1 MKTLAIFGGE
11 KTVPDGF
18 IKTWPPFT
26 QADRD
31 AVLSVFDSNVLHGI
45 FAPQCKALQQEFA
58 DFIGVK
64 HCLVVNGGTGAL
76 HMALASLG
84 IGPGDEVIL
93 PAFTYWSSAA
103 IVLHQN
109 AIPVFVDIDK
119 DTFSLDPDLLEAAIT
134 PRTKAILPVHIHGM
148 PADLERIIPIA
159 KKHGIPVVGDCCQA
173 HGASINGKYVGS
185 METTA
190 GFSCNRSKNLS
201 GGEGGLF
208 VTNSEDAY
216 QFASWMRDFREVP
229 INAESTPHTLAALG
243 WNYRP
248 QEFVTALIRS
258 QFKRLPEYNA
268 RRYEMAHYMTDK
280 LANIPGLKGPYEPAD
295 RKPVY
300 FSYIVDFRPQELGLD
315 IPAPKFKAAMIKI
328 LRAEGIGFSQWQ
340 TRPVPSMEIFQ
351 HHDAYGKGCPWN
363 CPHYKG
369 FANYNPSQ
377 YPVAQE
383 FIANHSYLSGL
394 YPPNDLGLV
403 DLYVQGFEK
412 VISQPE
418 KILEVANSL

>member
-11 KTVPDGF
+11 KTVPDGY
-18 IKTWPPFT
+18 IKTWPPLT
-26 QADRD
+26 QDDRD

-45 FAPQCKALQQEFA
+45 AAPQCKAFQEEFA
-58 DFIGVK
+58 EFLGVK
-64 HCLVVNGGTGAL
+64 HCLVVNSGTAAL
-76 HMALASLG
+76 HMAITSLG

-119 DTFSLDPDLLEAAIT
+119 DTFSLNPDLLEAAIT

-201 GGEGGLF
+201 GGEGGMF
-208 VTNSEDAY
+208 VTKSEDAY

-229 INAESTPHTLAALG
+229 IDAETTPHKLAALG

-248 QEFVTALIRS
+248 HEFVTALIRS
-258 QFKRLPEYNA
+258 QFKHLPENNA
-268 RRYEMAHYMTDK
+268 RRREMAHYMTEK
-280 LANIPGLKGPYEPAD
+280 LANIPGLKGPFEPAD

-315 IPAPKFKAAMIKI
+315 IPVPKFKAAMIKI
-328 LRAEGIGFSQWQ
+328 LRAEGIGFGQWQ

-363 CPHYKG
+363 CAHYKG

-377 YPVAQE
+377 YPVTQE
-383 FIANHSYLSGL
+383 FIANHSYLSSL
-394 YPPNDLGLV
+394 YPPNNLDLV
-403 DLYVQGFEK
+403 DLYVQGFLK
-412 VISQPE
+412 VVSQPE

>member
-1 MKTLAIFGGE
+1 MAI
-11 KTVPDGF
+11 
-18 IKTWPPFT
+18 
-26 QADRD
+26 
-31 AVLSVFDSNVLHGI
+31 
-45 FAPQCKALQQEFA
+45 
-58 DFIGVK
+58 
-64 HCLVVNGGTGAL
+64 
-76 HMALASLG
+76 ASLG

-229 INAESTPHTLAALG
+229 IDAESTPHKLAALG

-248 QEFVTALIRS
+248 HEFVTALIRS

-280 LANIPGLKGPYEPAD
+280 LANIPDLKGPYEPAD

-300 FSYIVDFRPQELGLD
+300 FSYIVDFRPQDLGLD

-383 FIANHSYLSGL
+383 FIANHSYLSSL

-412 VISQPE
+412 VVSQPE

>member
-18 IKTWPPFT
+18 IKTWPPLT

-45 FAPQCKALQQEFA
+45 AAPQCKAFQEEFA
-58 DFIGVK
+58 EFLGVK
-64 HCLVVNGGTGAL
+64 HCLVVNSGTSAL
-76 HMALASLG
+76 HMAITSLG

-119 DTFSLDPDLLEAAIT
+119 DTFSLNPDLLEAAIT

-201 GGEGGLF
+201 GGEGGMF

-248 QEFVTALIRS
+248 HEFVTALIRS
-258 QFKRLPEYNA
+258 QFKHLPENNA
-268 RRYEMAHYMTDK
+268 RRREMAHYMTEK
-280 LANIPGLKGPYEPAD
+280 LANIPGLKGPFEPAD

-328 LRAEGIGFSQWQ
+328 LRAEGIGFGQWQ

-351 HHDAYGKGCPWN
+351 HHDAYGKGCQIGRA
-363 CPHYKG
+363 H
-369 FANYNPSQ
+369 
-377 YPVAQE
+377 V
-383 FIANHSYLSGL
+383 
-394 YPPNDLGLV
+394 
-403 DLYVQGFEK
+403 
-412 VISQPE
+412 
-418 KILEVANSL
+418 

>member
-11 KTVPDGF
+11 KTVPDGY
-18 IKTWPPFT
+18 IKTWPPLT
-26 QADRD
+26 QDDRD

-45 FAPQCKALQQEFA
+45 AAPQCKAFQEEFA
-58 DFIGVK
+58 EFLGVK
-64 HCLVVNGGTGAL
+64 HCLVVNSGTAAL
-76 HMALASLG
+76 HMAITSLG

-119 DTFSLDPDLLEAAIT
+119 DTFSLNPDLLEAAIT

-201 GGEGGLF
+201 GGEGGMF

-229 INAESTPHTLAALG
+229 IDAETTPHKLAALG

-248 QEFVTALIRS
+248 HEFVTALIRS
-258 QFKRLPEYNA
+258 QFKHLPENNA
-268 RRYEMAHYMTDK
+268 RRREMAHYMTEK
-280 LANIPGLKGPYEPAD
+280 LANIPGLKGPFEPAD

-315 IPAPKFKAAMIKI
+315 IPVPKFKAAMIKI
-328 LRAEGIGFSQWQ
+328 LRAEGIGFGQWQ

-377 YPVAQE
+377 YPVTQE
-383 FIANHSYLSGL
+383 FIANHSYLSSL
-394 YPPNDLGLV
+394 YPPNNLDLV
-403 DLYVQGFEK
+403 DLYVQGFQK
-412 VISQPE
+412 VVSQPE

>member
-1 MKTLAIFGGE
+1 
-11 KTVPDGF
+11 
-18 IKTWPPFT
+18 KTWPPFT

-31 AVLSVFDSNVLHGI
+31 AVMSIFDSNVLHGI
-45 FAPQCKALQQEFA
+45 FAPQCQALQKEFA

-64 HCLVVNGGTGAL
+64 HCIIVNSGTGAL

-280 LANIPGLKGPYEPAD
+280 LANIPGLKGPFEPAN

-328 LRAEGIGFSQWQ
+328 LRAEGIGFGQWQ

-363 CPHYKG
+363 CAHYKG

-377 YPVAQE
+377 YPVTQE
-383 FIANHSYLSGL
+383 FIANHSYLSSL

-412 VISQPE
+412 VVSQPE

>member
-1 MKTLAIFGGE
+1 
-11 KTVPDGF
+11 
-18 IKTWPPFT
+18 
-26 QADRD
+26 
-31 AVLSVFDSNVLHGI
+31 
-45 FAPQCKALQQEFA
+45 
-58 DFIGVK
+58 
-64 HCLVVNGGTGAL
+64 
-76 HMALASLG
+76 
-84 IGPGDEVIL
+84 
-93 PAFTYWSSAA
+93 
-103 IVLHQN
+103 
-109 AIPVFVDIDK
+109 
-119 DTFSLDPDLLEAAIT
+119 LEAAIT

-383 FIANHSYLSGL
+383 FIANHSYLSSL